1 MYSSQVL
8 IPKLKQS
15 TPYPRHV
22 TDVAT
27 STCQGRAS
35 VLTKLVTESQDQSIM
50 LDRAENLLHEFFGD
64 ADYWAARRSMK
75 FR

>member
-1 MYSSQVL
+1 MHSSQDL

-22 TDVAT
+22 IDVA
-27 STCQGRAS
+27 TCQGRAS